1 MNATT
6 TRTAK
11 NEAGEKFALP
21 ASWPTAS
28 DFQDMAFGASVF
40 ADILKFCQN
49 TIKAGRSISDKDR
62 AQLWEQVEET
72 FLAANGATWQEM
84 LAELREMLASAPEQ
98 TTAKAYP
105 LCLAPLTDAEMSEL
119 EAIYYDAGK
128 FRPVSKSVYCQLFKG
143 AASSRR
149 HGVPWQVWGKRTT
162 AAGFARGL
170 VALIASRAYSMGN
183 ADLLK
188 VGA

>member
-1 MNATT
+1 MNATNATT

-11 NEAGEKFALP
+11 NEAGVKFSLP

-28 DFQDMAFGASVF
+28 DFRDMAFGASVF
-40 ADILKFCQN
+40 ADLLKFCQN
-49 TIKAGRSISDKDR
+49 TIKAGRSISDRDR
-62 AQLWEQVEET
+62 ALLWEQVEET
-72 FLAANGATWQEM
+72 FLAANGATWREM

-105 LCLAPLTDAEMSEL
+105 DCLPEMSEL

-149 HGVPWQVWGKRTT
+149 HGVPWQVWGQRAT

>member
-1 MNATT
+1 MNATTT

-11 NEAGEKFALP
+11 ITLP

-40 ADILKFCQN
+40 ADLVKFCRN
-49 TIKAGRSISDKDR
+49 TIKAGRSISEKDR
-62 AQLWEQVEET
+62 ALLWEQVEGT
-72 FLAANGATWQEM
+72 FIAANNGATWQEK
-84 LAELREMLASAPEQ
+84 LAELREMLANAPEQ

-105 LCLAPLTDAEMSEL
+105 LCLAPLTDADMSEL
-119 EAIYYDAGK
+119 EAIYNAAGK
-128 FRPVSKSVYCQLFKG
+128 FRPVSKLVYRQLFKG

-149 HGVPWQVWGKRTT
+149 HGVSWRVWGQRTT

-170 VALIASRAYSMGN
+170 VALIAFRAYSMDS
-183 ADLLK
+183 AELVK